1 VDRVSTALLLLGLAL
16 LSWPGSRAVRRARW
30 VVLGGGRARGR
41 RLGRSG
47 AALPPPLACGIGLG
61 AAVALLT
68 TPLVAALAGAGGAAV
83 ARSELRRRAAARE
96 EARLA
101 ALTES
106 LAALAAELRSGRS
119 LEGATAAA
127 AGACADADS
136 ARALAQA
143 VRAPAVPGGGGPA
156 GTGGDEVARSL
167 RRVSAA
173 VVLSVRTG
181 CSLAAVVGAVEDD
194 LRARR
199 RLRQDLRSATAGA
212 RASSV
217 LLAGLPV
224 LALAMGSGVGADP
237 WQVLTA
243 TGPGQVLLVVGV
255 ALEAAGLAWSGRLV
269 RRAVR

>member
-1 VDRVSTALLLLGLAL
+1 MVLLGAAVLA
-16 LSWPGSRAVRRARW
+16 WPGSRSLRRARW
-30 VVLGGGRARGR
+30 ADLVD
-41 RLGRSG
+41 GRSRERRPRRRG
-47 AALPPPLACGIGLG
+47 VAVPPPLACGIGV
-61 AAVALLT
+61 AAAAASVT
-68 TPLVAALAGAGGAAV
+68 TPLVAALAGAGAAGATRAQ
-83 ARSELRRRAAARE
+83 LRRRAAARE
-96 EARLA
+96 EARLD

-119 LEGATAAA
+119 LDGATSAAA
-127 AGACADADS
+127 AACADADS
-136 ARALAQA
+136 GRALAQA
-143 VRAPAVPGGGGPA
+143 VRAPALPGGRDRPVAAGGP
-156 GTGGDEVARSL
+156 EVAQAL

-199 RLRQDLRSATAGA
+199 RQRHDLRSATAGA
-212 RASSV
+212 RASSA

-224 LALAMGSGVGADP
+224 LALAMGGGVGADP
-237 WQVLTA
+237 WRVLTA
-243 TGPGQVLLVVGV
+243 TGPGQLLLVVGV